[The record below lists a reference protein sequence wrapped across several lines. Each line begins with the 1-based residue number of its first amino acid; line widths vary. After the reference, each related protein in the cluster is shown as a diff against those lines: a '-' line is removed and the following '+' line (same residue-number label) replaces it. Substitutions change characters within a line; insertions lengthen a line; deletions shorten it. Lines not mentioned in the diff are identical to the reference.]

1 MLTFLLRRVVW
12 SVFVLLSVSVLAF
25 LLTFVAPADP
35 AKSIAGPKA
44 SSAAVERIR
53 ESLGLDRAPLEQLG
67 DYLAGVAQL
76 DFGTSY
82 QSGGLPVADL
92 IVGKLPATFE
102 LAIAGTLLGLAI
114 GLPVGVA
121 SARRPGSRLDRIGA
135 VTSSFMVSFPSFL
148 VGLVLIY
155 LFAYRLR
162 QDFGIALFPIA
173 GMHYDPLDLSAL
185 ALPTITL
192 AFALAPFYIR
202 VSRTVMIEELH
213 SHYVR
218 TARAKGVPE
227 RTVVWRHAFR
237 NALLP
242 IVTQV
247 AMDLGFVLGGI
258 VVIETVFSWPGIGQL
273 AAKSITSEDLPVLM
287 GTLLFGTFLIVL
299 ANLVADIAYAI
310 LDPRISHW
318 HEPG

>member
-162 QDFGIALFPIA
+162 QDFGIASSPSRA
-173 GMHYDPLDLSAL
+173 CTTTRSTCPPWHYPPSRWPL
-185 ALPTITL
+185 P
-192 AFALAPFYIR
+192 
-202 VSRTVMIEELH
+202 
-213 SHYVR
+213 
-218 TARAKGVPE
+218 
-227 RTVVWRHAFR
+227 WR
-237 NALLP
+237 P
-242 IVTQV
+242 
-247 AMDLGFVLGGI
+247 
-258 VVIETVFSWPGIGQL
+258 S
-273 AAKSITSEDLPVLM
+273 TSES
-287 GTLLFGTFLIVL
+287 
-299 ANLVADIAYAI
+299 AA
-310 LDPRISHW
+310 R
-318 HEPG
+318 